1 MVCVL
6 KVVADVEKAILEAL
20 EKQYADVLSPLKDN
34 LATKILGLKYVQKF
48 AKRNVNTYMVPGEV
62 SF

>member
-1 MVCVL
+1 MLCVL

-34 LATKILGLKYVQKF
+34 LATKIMGLKYVQKF
-48 AKRNVNTYMVPGEV
+48 AKRTVNTYIVPGEV